1 LAMFMTTNET
11 HLRKHSFNK
20 NTATLHVHPRLEAY
34 RVIYVN
40 ERHQTWRSHTYRCA
54 LITARPFLTIAG
66 IEDLA
71 RPHISLRFSS
81 MLDDFAGNLAD
92 TAFRVAVWKRLI
104 AILLESSK
112 AAWSS
117 LNPQ

>member
-1 LAMFMTTNET
+1 
-11 HLRKHSFNK
+11 
-20 NTATLHVHPRLEAY
+20 
-34 RVIYVN
+34 
-40 ERHQTWRSHTYRCA
+40 
-54 LITARPFLTIAG
+54 
-66 IEDLA
+66 
-71 RPHISLRFSS
+71 